1 LGPAAASLRGA
12 AWELLGYAPMSA
24 WIWVGLAGVLEIA
37 WAVGLKQSDGFRRPV
52 VSALTVIGMILSFA
66 LLSQGMRKLPVGTA
80 YAVWTGIG
88 SAGTAVIGI
97 WVLGESASA
106 ARLAC
111 LGLIVAGI
119 VGLKL
124 CGD

>member
-1 LGPAAASLRGA
+1 
-12 AWELLGYAPMSA
+12 MSA
-24 WIWVGLAGVLEIA
+24 WIWVGLAGIVEIA

-88 SAGTAVIGI
+88 SAGTAVVGI
-97 WVLGESASA
+97 WLLGESAST